1 MIGFLAK
8 DRMWCANTRRR
19 TDRRETAVRPH
30 RRPHISSLPRM
41 AATMLLPVLVC
52 TLGGCHSSG
61 LPRPATAGYLDE
73 VTAFYVGLAA
83 LQVGDDV
90 RADRTLERAT
100 QLAEGEP
107 ASWANWGV
115 LALRQGNFDAAAQ
128 RLNRAQKLLPQ
139 NDQIHYLLGV
149 LESKRGN
156 PSQAIVELRK
166 AVDLDSRNLRA
177 MYLLAQEVERQGDV
191 NGEVEFQQLL
201 QKILAQQPGNPA
213 VLLDLGR
220 VAAKRGDSQT
230 LHSVVNQIST
240 NAATWP
246 PEVQQQWTA
255 LQAVVAGPDPRAAAV
270 RIAFLRNSLMRV
282 PEFRQSLG
290 VIQPTAGNEALPF
303 SHFLLLL
310 SPSFAPPPADT
321 AIRFPTTA
329 ITNPGQPAEAGPYSW
344 IGAIPLTGAGA
355 PVIAVANSHNVK
367 LATGA
372 AFPFPGVSAPLLP
385 ESVLPV
391 DFNYDFKTD
400 LVLAG
405 ESGVRFMRQESAT
418 SFTDVTA
425 QTKLPPALLHAPYT
439 GAWAIDVEADGDM
452 DILLGSPQGPPVV
465 LRNNGDGTFAATQ
478 PFPGIS
484 GLRGFAWAD
493 LDGDGNPDAAII
505 DGSSVLHFFHNQRS
519 AVFREVKPPDNLPH
533 IRAVTVADVGGAGTL
548 SLVAVEDTGALVAI
562 SHASGAA
569 GWTIA
574 QLGNATRLAPEVRLR
589 AADLDNNGAMDL
601 LLLPITPPA
610 GAPAGAPVGAADG
623 LLVWLGNGAQKFTP
637 LPQPVGPPR
646 VFDVAD
652 VNNDGRLDLLG
663 LSSAGQA
670 QQALNAGEKKYHWQ
684 ILRPRARQATGDQRI
699 NSFGIGG
706 EMELR
711 SGLLVQKQPIN
722 TPQLHFGLGN
732 QASTDVVRILWPNG
746 AVSAEFALQVDQEVL
761 TEQRL
766 KGSCPFLFAWNGKE
780 IDFVKDAVPWGSA
793 IGLQIDS
800 VGSPGIAATEEWYKI
815 GADQLAPHDGYYDL
829 RLTGELW
836 ETYYYDYLKL
846 MVVDHPADTEIFTDE
861 RFVVPP
867 VKLAITAV
875 AHPRP
880 VAKAIDDQGND
891 VTQIV
896 SKLDGNYLD
905 TFGRGQYQGL
915 TRDHYVEI
923 DLGGDVPASG
933 PVWLIARG
941 WLHPTDSTV
950 NVAIGQGNHQKAHAL
965 SLEVPDGHGGWRTAR
980 ANLGFPAGRK
990 KTCLFNLENIFLPG
1004 APRKLRLRT
1013 NLEIYWD
1020 SIEWAQGRPDA
1031 RLNVTQLSPSLADL
1045 HYRGY
1050 SQVSQANASSPEL
1063 PDYKRIAATTQIWR
1077 DLEGYYTR
1085 YGDVRELLGGI
1096 DDRYVIMNAGD
1107 EITLHFAQQGP
1118 PPAGW
1123 VRDYVIAGDGWIKD
1137 GDYNSTYSRT
1147 VQPLPYHAK
1156 SQYNDPP
1163 GRLEDEY
1170 VYRHHPQ
1177 DWQKYHTRYV
1187 TPEPLDQALRS
1198 GAAQ

>member
-1 MIGFLAK
+1 M
-8 DRMWCANTRRR
+8 
-19 TDRRETAVRPH
+19 V
-30 RRPHISSLPRM
+30 
-41 AATMLLPVLVC
+41 LPVLVSM
-52 TLGGCHSSG
+52 LGGCRSSG
-61 LPRPATAGYLDE
+61 LPKPATKGYLDE

-90 RADRTLERAT
+90 RADRTLEQAT

-107 ASWANWGV
+107 SGWANWGV

-128 RLNRAQKLLPQ
+128 RLGRAQQLLPQ

-156 PSQAIVELRK
+156 PSQAIIELRK
-166 AVDLDSRNLRA
+166 AVELNPRGLRA
-177 MYLLAQEVERQGDV
+177 MYLLAQEVERQGDA
-191 NGEVEFQQLL
+191 NGEVEFEQLL

-213 VLLDLGR
+213 VLLELGR

-230 LHSVVNQIST
+230 LHSVVAQVGA

-246 PEVQQQWTA
+246 PEVQPQWAA
-255 LQAVVAGPDPRAAAV
+255 LQAVAAGPDSRAAAV

-282 PEFRQSLG
+282 AEFRQSLG
-290 VIQPTAGNEALPF
+290 VIQPTAGNEAVPF
-303 SHFLLLL
+303 SHFLLLP

-321 AIRFPTTA
+321 AIHFPTTA
-329 ITNPGQPAEAGPYSW
+329 VTNPGPPAEADAYSW

-355 PVIAVANSHNVK
+355 PVIGVANSHTVR

-372 AFPFPGVSAPLLP
+372 VFPFPGVSAPLLP
-385 ESVLPV
+385 ESILLV

-405 ESGVRFMRQESAT
+405 ETGVRLMRQESAT

-425 QTKLPPALLHAPYT
+425 QTKLPPAVLHAPYT

-452 DILLGSPQGPPVV
+452 DILLGASQGPPVV
-465 LRNNGDGTFAATQ
+465 LRNNGDGTFATTQ
-478 PFPGIS
+478 PFAGIS

-493 LDGDGNPDAAII
+493 LDGDGNPDAAMI
-505 DGSSVLHFFHNQRS
+505 DGSGILHLFHNQRS
-519 AVFREVKPPDNLPH
+519 GAFREIKLPDNLPR
-533 IRAVTVADVGGAGTL
+533 IKAVTVADVGGEGTL
-548 SLVAVEDTGALVAI
+548 SLVALEDTGALVAI
-562 SHASGAA
+562 SRSSSGES
-569 GWTIA
+569 WNVV
-574 QLGNATRLAPEVRLR
+574 QLGNAPRFEQQVRLR

-601 LLLPITPPA
+601 LLVPITPTGGDPA
-610 GAPAGAPVGAADG
+610 GAF
-623 LLVWLGNGAQKFTP
+623 VWLGNGAQKFTP

-652 VNNDGRLDLLG
+652 VNGDGRLDLLG
-663 LSSAGQA
+663 LSSAGQP
-670 QQALNAGEKKYHWQ
+670 QQGLNAGEKKYHWQ
-684 ILRPRARQATGDQRI
+684 ILRPRARQATGDQRV

-722 TPQLHFGLGN
+722 TPQLHFGLGD

-746 AVSAEFALQVDQEVL
+746 TVSAEFALQADQEVL

-766 KGSCPFLFAWNGKE
+766 KGSCPFLFAWNGKQ

-815 GADQLAPHDGYYDL
+815 GADQLVPHDGYYDL

-836 ETYYYDYLKL
+836 ETYYYDSLKL

-875 AHPRP
+875 AHPHP
-880 VAKAIDDQGND
+880 IAKATDDRGDD

-896 SKLDGNYLD
+896 SKLDGKYLD

-915 TRDHYVEI
+915 TRDHFVEI
-923 DLGGDVPASG
+923 DLGNNVPETG
-933 PVWLIARG
+933 PVWLIAQG

-950 NVAIGQGNHQKAHAL
+950 NVAIGQGTHEKAHAL

-990 KTCLFNLENIFLPG
+990 KTCLFNLENVFLPG
-1004 APRKLRLRT
+1004 TPRKLRLRT

-1020 SIEWAQGRPDA
+1020 SIEWARGRPDA
-1031 RLNVTQLSPSLADL
+1031 RLNVTQLHPSLADL

-1050 SQVSQANASSPEL
+1050 SLVRQETPSSPEL
-1063 PDYKRIAATTQIWR
+1063 PDYNRIAASTQIWR

-1085 YGDVRELLGGI
+1085 YGDVRELLAGI

-1107 EITLHFAQQGP
+1107 EISLHFDQQAP

-1137 GDYNSTYSRT
+1137 GDYNSTWSRT

-1156 SQYNDPP
+1156 SEYNEAP
-1163 GRLEDEY
+1163 GKLEDEY
-1170 VYRHHPQ
+1170 VYRRHPQ
-1177 DWQKYHTRYV
+1177 DWQNYHTRYV
-1187 TPEPLDQALRS
+1187 TSEPFDEALRS